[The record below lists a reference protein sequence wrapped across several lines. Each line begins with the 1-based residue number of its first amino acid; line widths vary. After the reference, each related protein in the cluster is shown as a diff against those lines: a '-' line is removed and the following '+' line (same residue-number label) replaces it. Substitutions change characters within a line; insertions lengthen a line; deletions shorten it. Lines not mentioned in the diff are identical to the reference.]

1 MADPPSCAAE
11 MRRKGGVVTT
21 TPGAKTMATVAP
33 CGLRNGRS
41 ALAHRIEDAEHWDW
55 RPQPLR
61 WRAHRLRLRYLM
73 AAALQ

>member
-1 MADPPSCAAE
+1 
-11 MRRKGGVVTT
+11 MRQKGGAVTT

-41 ALAHRIEDAEHWDW
+41 ALARRIEDVEDWDR
-55 RPQPLR
+55 RPQPLQ

>member
-11 MRRKGGVVTT
+11 MRRKGGAVTT

-41 ALAHRIEDAEHWDW
+41 ALARHIEDAEHWD
-55 RPQPLR
+55 R
-61 WRAHRLRLRYLM
+61 
-73 AAALQ
+73 